1 MKSNE
6 EVIFREFKKIDEEA
20 VLRLFRQLMSHK
32 DRFDAQV
39 CLDQKNLHCLV
50 IEINGSVIGFGCTA
64 IDYSPTKHYYA
75 RLDEIIVDESYR
87 RRGLGKELMTRLI
100 TIATNH
106 GVRLITLT
114 SNPKRVA
121 ARKLYESLNFKIYD
135 TNVYELK
142 L

>member
-1 MKSNE
+1 MKSNDG
-6 EVIFREFKKIDEEA
+6 VTFREFKKSDEEA
-20 VLRLFRQLMSHK
+20 ILRLFRQLMSHE

-39 CLDQKNLHCLV
+39 CLDQKNLYCLV
-50 IEINGSVIGFGCTA
+50 IEINGLVIGFGCTA

-106 GVRLITLT
+106 GVKLITLT

-121 ARKLYESLNFKIYD
+121 ARRLYESLNFKIYD